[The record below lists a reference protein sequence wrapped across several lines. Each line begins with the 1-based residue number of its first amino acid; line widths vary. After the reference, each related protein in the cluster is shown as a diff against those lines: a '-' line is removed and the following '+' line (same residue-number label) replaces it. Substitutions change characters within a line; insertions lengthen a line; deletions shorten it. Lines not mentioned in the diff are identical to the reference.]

1 MKPYWKRNRSA
12 FIGALFC
19 ILAST
24 VFAVTLQFFKG
35 DVLDHAAA
43 GHVPATV
50 WYTLLLICFILL
62 EVGFYFGYRR
72 LSARFS
78 VGCAKD
84 LKEDIWQ
91 ATLRRS
97 YIAYRSLPHGEYLAK
112 YTNETD
118 AVKTRYFDLLP
129 MLWEVLFKVLLVSAA
144 LFLLD
149 WRIALVTLLLLTT
162 PLYLPK
168 LIEKRLQRAQAEAL
182 RSAAEALARVNDWL
196 SGFEVIKNFSI
207 EQQIM
212 RRFRAA
218 NDAAAEKLLREAQL
232 GAMAQLITT
241 LISYLSFFIILACST
256 ALVLAGDFSAGDF
269 FVAIGM
275 VDQLSY
281 PLISL
286 SGIIRQLVAV
296 RPTCAGLCTFV
307 HAQGTEERSSMPM
320 QREIRFNH
328 VGFAYQPGKLVL
340 SDFNLVIEKGKRYL
354 LKGPSGC
361 GKTTAANLLLRYYD
375 AGSGSITVDG
385 VPIGQCGN
393 TYGWITVVRQEAT
406 LFRDTLRNNLTL
418 YREMEDSAL
427 VDMLRK
433 VGLASLANRAALDA
447 MVEDHGANFSG
458 GEKKRICLARALL
471 RNTEML
477 ILDEPLAN
485 LDDETAG
492 RIEALLLSIPDRTL
506 LVVSHQFS
514 EKNLARFDAVMELA
528 G

>member
-35 DVLDHAAA
+35 DMLDHAAA
-43 GHVPATV
+43 GHIPATV

-112 YTNETD
+112 YTNEAD

-385 VPIGQCGN
+385 VPINVGTHMAGSPLFGRRPRCFVTRCATTSRCTARWRTARWLTCCG
-393 TYGWITVVRQEAT
+393 R
-406 LFRDTLRNNLTL
+406 
-418 YREMEDSAL
+418 SAL
-427 VDMLRK
+427 QAWPTAQHWMPWWKITAQIFPAARRSASALR
-433 VGLASLANRAALDA
+433 APSCATR
-447 MVEDHGANFSG
+447 
-458 GEKKRICLARALL
+458 RC
-471 RNTEML
+471 
-477 ILDEPLAN
+477 
-485 LDDETAG
+485 
-492 RIEALLLSIPDRTL
+492 
-506 LVVSHQFS
+506 
-514 EKNLARFDAVMELA
+514 
-528 G
+528 

>member
-1 MKPYWKRNRSA
+1 
-12 FIGALFC
+12 
-19 ILAST
+19 
-24 VFAVTLQFFKG
+24 
-35 DVLDHAAA
+35 
-43 GHVPATV
+43 
-50 WYTLLLICFILL
+50 
-62 EVGFYFGYRR
+62 
-72 LSARFS
+72 
-78 VGCAKD
+78 
-84 LKEDIWQ
+84 
-91 ATLRRS
+91 
-97 YIAYRSLPHGEYLAK
+97 
-112 YTNETD
+112 
-118 AVKTRYFDLLP
+118 
-129 MLWEVLFKVLLVSAA
+129 
-144 LFLLD
+144 
-149 WRIALVTLLLLTT
+149 
-162 PLYLPK
+162 
-168 LIEKRLQRAQAEAL
+168 
-182 RSAAEALARVNDWL
+182 
-196 SGFEVIKNFSI
+196 
-207 EQQIM
+207 
-212 RRFRAA
+212 
-218 NDAAAEKLLREAQL
+218 
-232 GAMAQLITT
+232 
-241 LISYLSFFIILACST
+241 
-256 ALVLAGDFSAGDF
+256 
-269 FVAIGM
+269 
-275 VDQLSY
+275 
-281 PLISL
+281 
-286 SGIIRQLVAV
+286 
-296 RPTCAGLCTFV
+296 
-307 HAQGTEERSSMPM
+307 MPM

-375 AGSGSITVDG
+375 VGSGSITVDG

-433 VGLASLANRAALDA
+433 VGLASLATRAALDA

-485 LDDETAG
+485 LEDETAG

-514 EKNLARFDAVMELA
+514 EKNLARFDALMELA